1 MKIKFLLIIN
11 DKFVRMVLER
21 RWSRARNVYG
31 CFVDRNNILIE
42 HFKRKYR
49 FIEKKK
55 LKLFGNKLIEDLI
68 KIHTV
73 MLSYRNIGIE
83 KKSWMYFS
91 NTVNKQLLYTCK
103 RYRKIQNTIF
113 FWWYWNIT
121 TGKMTPMCLNVSSEC
136 NFKHISNNDVVE

>member
-1 MKIKFLLIIN
+1 MKIKFLLIIE
-11 DKFVRMVLER
+11 DRFVRMVLER

-55 LKLFGNKLIEDLI
+55 LKLFGNKLIEELI

-83 KKSWMYFS
+83 KKSWMYIS

-103 RYRKIQNTIF
+103 RYRKIQAIKTRYF
-113 FWWYWNIT
+113 FGDIEISPQERWHPCVWTFPVNVILNI
-121 TGKMTPMCLNVSSEC
+121 
-136 NFKHISNNDVVE
+136 

>member
-31 CFVDRNNILIE
+31 CFVDRNNISIE

-113 FWWYWNIT
+113 FGDIEISPQERWHPCVWTFPVNVILNIYQIT
-121 TGKMTPMCLNVSSEC
+121 M
-136 NFKHISNNDVVE
+136 